1 MADKFVRGGGKGA
14 GEGIFADQV
23 LEALKF
29 LFGDQETM
37 EVTGPDGVKREVTLN
52 EAASIGSIVGAAGR
66 KLATDAAQGIA
77 KKEAKNTASLTRPR
91 KSKGA
96 GSPASSTKSSGSPVP
111 KKSPD
116 APKRPG
122 SIGDGRPQPSAK
134 ASADQTRK
142 NFIKAGYSKQV
153 ADEAAE
159 MNAAQWTA
167 GMVRM
172 SVEPI
177 DDAVKVVAKT
187 RPPAGVSS
195 VTGGPTL
202 AKGKPFGPTRTAA
215 QKRAAAKKKAA
226 AEEANKAG
234 SEGPKKIT
242 PRNKKTSSEKETVN
256 KGTQKSRQA
265 TDEGDELRAM
275 LDAEEASRASVTP
288 LREKGTPL
296 SSVRL
301 TPGLKPTDPSKY
313 GKGGRTRAQ
322 QKADVEDFMAAQ
334 LRQRDASPGGRSDL
348 PPSMVDP
355 LTKSQKKIGDLEA
368 KDGVLGARPQGV
380 TPSVNLTPGRTLPPK
395 DPGRNAPPARRQRYR
410 EARKAW
416 EKKEQARLV
425 ASSKSIERLRAEE
438 FARRAK
444 DQAKTSKPTPAT
456 PKATPKAPTPAAAR
470 EAGTEG
476 PKTYKQFK
484 ADGDKRTFKKNLPK
498 PAPKDPAKKAA
509 AQKKQPV
516 KKQTAAQKKVAAA
529 ANKAGTEGKSG
540 GLVRQRAGTLANQR
554 PNTTPIK
561 PNANV
566 DTRDFTYS
574 WGTPRASGPFP
585 MPPAAGGAK
594 PVPTPKQAPGLK
606 KKVLRGAAAT
616 GVGGAAIYGA
626 TKAYNATD
634 NRPSDTSDANPSS
647 DTDAEKKTTPSS
659 DKYGRKISKKEF
671 EKREAFRKSRK
682 AGADGKSRRVTADR
696 AVEARKTELK
706 RRKKF
711 RKGEGKEE
719 FGKAATR
726 VTKDKSKLA
735 AKGVRQSQQR
745 REAALRKRNRDFPS
759 R

>member
-37 EVTGPDGVKREVTLN
+37 EVTGPDGVKTEVTLN

-142 NFIKAGYSKQV
+142 NFIKAGYSKEI

-256 KGTQKSRQA
+256 KGTQKSREA
-265 TDEGDELRAM
+265 TDEGDDLRAM

-368 KDGVLGARPQGV
+368 KDGVLGTRPQGV

-395 DPGRNAPPARRQRYR
+395 DPGRNAPPAKRQRYR
-410 EARKAW
+410 EARKEW

-425 ASSKSIERLRAEE
+425 ASSKSTERLRQEE

-456 PKATPKAPTPAAAR
+456 PKATPKAPTPAAAPKDPAAKATAIKKPR
-470 EAGTEG
+470 STSRTPAWVKYGSDITIKRNASDRAAQVRLDKLTGGPNKVPKAPTDPAKRAAAQKKQPAKKQTAAEKKAAAAANKAGTEG

-484 ADGDKRTFKKNLPK
+484 ADGDKRAKFEGPKTLKQFKADGDKNIKFEGPK
-498 PAPKDPAKKAA
+498 TYKQTLAEGPTAVGPLGRTQGPPRQGVVAKNPPTPMTTLVRGSVARTMNPVSKKGTKLKKALI
-509 AQKKQPV
+509 
-516 KKQTAAQKKVAAA
+516 
-529 ANKAGTEGKSG
+529 GT
-540 GLVRQRAGTLANQR
+540 
-554 PNTTPIK
+554 
-561 PNANV
+561 
-566 DTRDFTYS
+566 
-574 WGTPRASGPFP
+574 
-585 MPPAAGGAK
+585 
-594 PVPTPKQAPGLK
+594 
-606 KKVLRGAAAT
+606 AAT
-616 GVGGAAIYGA
+616 GAGAAGLYGA

-634 NRPSDTSDANPSS
+634 NRTSEVSAANPPS
-647 DTDAEKKTTPSS
+647 DTDA
-659 DKYGRKISKKEF
+659 
-671 EKREAFRKSRK
+671 
-682 AGADGKSRRVTADR
+682 
-696 AVEARKTELK
+696 
-706 RRKKF
+706 
-711 RKGEGKEE
+711 
-719 FGKAATR
+719 
-726 VTKDKSKLA
+726 
-735 AKGVRQSQQR
+735 
-745 REAALRKRNRDFPS
+745 
-759 R
+759 